1 MNEYKMYLNLT
12 EQEIKEVSGGII
24 PGTCY
29 MNPKLADQGY
39 NNIMTVIGFIAGCFE
54 GITDL

>member
-1 MNEYKMYLNLT
+1 MYLNLT